1 MKLLTQC
8 TRCNKQLSAE
18 EYIERFCETCAK
30 PVERQVRKEAML

>member
-8 TRCNKQLSAE
+8 TRCKKQLSTE

-30 PVERQVRKEAML
+30 PVERQVRKEAA